1 MPTVVF
7 RSNGLRVHKISQIK
21 YIINIYI
28 LIMSSWK
35 TLGGIDKF
43 DKTNHITVNSLV
55 ANYFVVK
62 KSIVGDIDISG
73 NISVGKYLYVDKDA
87 RARSARAGPH
97 LDVDDALQQ
106 ANPDVQNVTSTT
118 LRVGNQECI
127 DGGCPCKSQETNR
140 RVLVSHRLLE
150 VKTRSSSPD
159 LKPPLRLPL
168 RVNK

>member
-1 MPTVVF
+1 MRFQTAL
-7 RSNGLRVHKISQIK
+7 SMKSLILATLLISSCTA
-21 YIINIYI
+21 
-28 LIMSSWK
+28 L
-35 TLGGIDKF
+35 
-43 DKTNHITVNSLV
+43 
-55 ANYFVVK
+55 
-62 KSIVGDIDISG
+62 
-73 NISVGKYLYVDKDA
+73 NISWNSS
-87 RARSARAGPH
+87 SAHAIKLPKH
-97 LDVDDALQQ
+97 TSNNLQWHFFVSTETIIELNSSTPLVEWEYISHVILAPDQCAMITDVVQMLDDALQQ
-106 ANPDVQNVTSTT
+106 ANPDVQNVTSTA